1 MSLANSYVAES
12 TLAATTD
19 TITFPWPARE
29 VQITNDSTQHN
40 LQFKLNSSESYRTL
54 KPYETCTIT
63 NARCPELFISS
74 SASVPYRIWGLG

>member
-1 MSLANSYVAES
+1 MSLANSYVAEA
-12 TLAATTD
+12 TLASTTA

-29 VQITNDSTQHN
+29 VQITNDSKTAD
-40 LQFKLNSSESYRTL
+40 LQFKLNLSETYRTL

-63 NARCPELFISS
+63 NMRVPELYISS